1 MYRRVN
7 RLEDKPK
14 REDTISIYQFAT
26 MVPGNAVVIS
36 EDTDVFV
43 LLLNFI
49 STGDIE
55 TNVLMQPTSADCDEV
70 IDIAAT

>member
-1 MYRRVN
+1 
-7 RLEDKPK
+7 
-14 REDTISIYQFAT
+14 
-26 MVPGNAVVIS
+26 MVPGNAAVIS
-36 EDTDVFV
+36 KDTDVFV

-55 TNVLMQPTSADCDEV
+55 TNVLMQPTSADCDKV

>member
-1 MYRRVN
+1 MYRRAN

-26 MVPGNAVVIS
+26 MVPRNTVVIS

-55 TNVLMQPTSADCDEV
+55 TNVLMQPTSADCDKV

>member
-1 MYRRVN
+1 MN

-14 REDTISIYQFAT
+14 RADTISICQFAT

-43 LLLNFI
+43 LLLNFN

-55 TNVLMQPTSADCDEV
+55 TNVLVQPTSADCDKV
-70 IDIAAT
+70 IDITAT

>member
-14 REDTISIYQFAT
+14 RADTISICQFAT

-43 LLLNFI
+43 LLLNFN

-55 TNVLMQPTSADCDEV
+55 TNVLVQPTSADCDKV
-70 IDIAAT
+70 IDITAT

>member
-1 MYRRVN
+1 
-7 RLEDKPK
+7 
-14 REDTISIYQFAT
+14 

-55 TNVLMQPTSADCDEV
+55 TNVLMQPISADCDKV